1 MIPTVVHTCAACR
14 AWAKPPPQNV
24 ASASLADEFNI
35 QVEADLIFIYSFTI
49 LHFIDRC
56 ARWHAAT
63 VIPDRT
69 TETLIATLDKEWV
82 SVHGATKDLIM
93 DQETGIANP
102 MKSAQE
108 QNLVKAYFDAKAIK
122 YVPRAKEQ
130 HIGHIDRRGA
140 LLRDTI
146 HSSRAAQVGRL

>member
-1 MIPTVVHTCAACR
+1 M
-14 AWAKPPPQNV
+14 
-24 ASASLADEFNI
+24 ADEFNHE
-35 QVEADLIFIYSFTI
+35 VEADLIFMYSFTI

-56 ARWHAAT
+56 TRWHAAAI
-63 VIPDRT
+63 IPDPT

-82 SVHGATKDLIM
+82 SVHGAMKELIM
-93 DQETGIANP
+93 DQETGISNP
-102 MKSAQE
+102 MKSARE
-108 QNLVKAYFDAKAIK
+108 QNQGKAYFDAKAIK

-146 HSSRAAQVGRL
+146 HRVVEQCKLEGFEMPFSTDSGRSSICRKLFDNSQR